1 MKGLYQ
7 FLVDGLAPVPGP
19 TDERGF
25 YLFDI
30 DGASNNN
37 DYKPPR
43 QSYPASVV
51 GKVRNLKTKLH
62 KIDVD
67 IACIDVSQ
75 LGGCGV
81 TAHWSTMRIDVF
93 EP

>member
-1 MKGLYQ
+1 MSAASICLIST
-7 FLVDGLAPVPGP
+7 VPQITTTISHHG
-19 TDERGF
+19 
-25 YLFDI
+25 
-30 DGASNNN
+30 
-37 DYKPPR
+37 KV
-43 QSYPASVV
+43 YPASVV